1 MIARRVGSSR
11 WTSSSHERQPGAS
24 MMRAMTERRNSRSA
38 AALSGVA
45 WNSFIRVIAIGLL
58 RTLALRAHSAPF
70 RSLRQHPFGEVKA
83 LLRLAQLL
91 PQLAHLGF
99 QRFER
104 FEPSRELAPAGTLPQ
119 ALGP

>member
-1 MIARRVGSSR
+1 MIASRVGSSR

-45 WNSFIRVIAIGLL
+45 WNSFIRVIAMSGWSATTLL
-58 RTLALRAHSAPF
+58 RTLALRAHSARF

-99 QRFER
+99 ER
-104 FEPSRELAPAGTLPQ
+104 LEPSRELAPARTLPQ
-119 ALGP
+119 